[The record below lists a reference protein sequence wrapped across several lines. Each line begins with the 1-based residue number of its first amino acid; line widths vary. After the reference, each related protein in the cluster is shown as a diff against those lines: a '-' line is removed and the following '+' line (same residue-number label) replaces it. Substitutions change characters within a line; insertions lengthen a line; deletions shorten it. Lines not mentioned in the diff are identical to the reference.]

1 MEDEQ
6 AWARHWAGCPG
17 ADSTALC
24 RQCEAS
30 AAARRVGR
38 LLLRARMRD
47 VAVRDTAE
55 GVYCEDCFFALPP
68 CPVCG
73 VAPTSH
79 AEYPCA
85 ACAVALDVSCLVAS
99 GCRVASSVYRGWSQ
113 RRKHDAPSSR
123 HHRRQGGY

>member
-17 ADSTALC
+17 ADST
-24 RQCEAS
+24 
-30 AAARRVGR
+30 GR